1 LPNLLRSL
9 EAVDIPERI
18 LELRGLINKWNEEYH
33 DDDAPTI
40 ADTDYDRY
48 YRELVS
54 LELQRPDLVTPDS
67 PTQRVG
73 HTPKERGFQKV
84 KHLVPMLS
92 LGNVFSYEE
101 LMDWYKTTG
110 LPETEGSRAI
120 EPKVTGEVKLD
131 GLAVGLR
138 YIDGVFAQGVTRGD
152 GEVGEDITDNLR
164 HVEGIPMELEGD
176 DWPTVLEV
184 RGEVVMHKAQF
195 MALNERL
202 VAQGHEP
209 KANPRNAASGTL
221 RQSDPAV
228 VADRGLNFYMY
239 GMIQE
244 MVPFHAGQL
253 ERAATWGFN
262 VNPTFPIDSGK
273 DFAWMLELTERQRP
287 MFAYEI
293 DGIVFKVNELAI
305 QRKLGFR
312 SREPRWATAFKF
324 KAQEATSVLQKIVDQ
339 VGRTGQVTPV
349 AKILPVHLAGV
360 TVSSVTL
367 HNYDEIARLELGLL
381 DEILVCRAGDVIPKI
396 LRVVMKNT
404 PHATIVPPTNCPVCN
419 SKLVKVGAD
428 LMCQGGWDCSA
439 QRQRRFEHFVSRKA
453 MNIDGVGTSTI
464 DNLIEAEKIAYPQD
478 LYKVTVA
485 DFLELPGYAGA
496 SARYDYAA
504 IQESR
509 TRRLHN
515 FLFAIGI
522 PEVGEGTSKR
532 LARSFETLAEIRVA
546 DFARFKSIKDI
557 GDETAESLVSWFKD
571 PTNLNMLDELLS
583 FVTLE
588 NPLFDK
594 SGQVLLGQ
602 NWAITGTIGNHH
614 RDDLKELLSGLG
626 ATVGDVSKKTTV
638 LVAGEGAGSK
648 LAKAEKLG
656 IRVMTPVDFDN
667 FVAEIT
673 AKAEDDSDE

>member
-1 LPNLLRSL
+1 M
-9 EAVDIPERI
+9 DIPERI

-73 HTPKERGFQKV
+73 YTPKERGFTKV
-84 KHLVPMLS
+84 VHTVPMLS

-101 LMDWYKTTG
+101 LMDWFKTTG
-110 LPETEGSRAI
+110 LSETEGSREV

-138 YIDGVFAQGVTRGD
+138 YIDGVFALGVTRGD
-152 GEVGEDITDNLR
+152 GESGEDITDNLR
-164 HVEGIPMELEGD
+164 QVEGIPMELKGED
-176 DWPTVLEV
+176 FPSVVEV

-202 VAQGHEP
+202 AAQGQEP
-209 KANPRNAASGTL
+209 KANPRNAAAGTL
-221 RQSDPAV
+221 RQSDPGV

-244 MVPFHAGQL
+244 MTPFHSTQL

-293 DGIVFKVNELAI
+293 DGIVFKVNELAL

-324 KAQEATSVLQKIVDQ
+324 KAQEATSVLQSVVNQ

-349 AKILPVHLAGV
+349 AKILPVQLAGV

-367 HNYDEIARLELGLL
+367 HNYDEIARLGLGLL

-396 LRVVMKNT
+396 LRVVLKNT
-404 PHATIVPPTNCPVCN
+404 PHAQVEPPTHCPVCN

-453 MNIDGVGTSTI
+453 MNIDGVGTSAI
-464 DNLIEAEKIAYPQD
+464 DNLIEAGKIAYPQD

-515 FLFAIGI
+515 FLFGIGI

-532 LARSFETLAEIRVA
+532 LARSFETLDEIRTA

-571 PTNLNMLDELLS
+571 PANNQMLDELLQY
-583 FVTLE
+583 VTLT

-602 NWAITGTIGNHH
+602 NWAITGTIGTHN
-614 RDDLKELLSGLG
+614 RDDLKELLAGFG
-626 ATVGDVSKKTTV
+626 ASVGDVSKKTTV
-638 LVAGEGAGSK
+638 LLAGEGGGAK
-648 LAKAEKLG
+648 LTKAEKLG
-656 IRVMTPVDFDN
+656 VRVMTPEDFDK

-673 AKAEDDSDE
+673 AKPEVDPDE